1 MSTDPTKKKDDHVST
16 SQALDD
22 EQRVKVLSPGM
33 LVAKRFFRNKLAV
46 AGLVILVTMF
56 VFSFIGG
63 MVSPYGESQVFRKT
77 DHVWKDYAGA
87 TYNKAYIFE
96 TADGSEFPAAG
107 QQKFILA
114 TNKGDA
120 TFEADGVTYG
130 LENKGEEYWAI
141 YSAEP
146 VATVLTL
153 KGKSTYKPAGDA
165 EVTDDIK
172 EGYEEAVSND
182 EDTFEVDG
190 ITYSI
195 EKSGRENL
203 ITISGEVAFATK
215 KVFSAATS
223 DAQLGF
229 EFQQLALDA
238 LENGESSFE
247 CDGVKYEMST
257 LEGETATEITKDGEV
272 YATVSGLLVSPQA
285 NGVFLSLSFKEA
297 VEQAITEKASTFTA
311 LNENGEEETYQ
322 LQTKNTQYVVRNQKE
337 TTVNDTYAAP
347 SKKHLVGTD
356 GNGMDMLTRL
366 MYGGRISLM
375 IGFVVIIIEG
385 IIGILIGGISG
396 YFGGWVDTILMRVV
410 DVVICI
416 PAMPLYIIIGSV
428 MDYYKIDPRI
438 RIYALCAILGIVG
451 WPSIARMVRGQI
463 LSLREQEFMVAT
475 EATGVRVAR
484 RIFRHLIPNVI
495 PQLIVIATMGLG
507 DVILMEATLSFLG
520 IGVKFPYAS
529 WGNIV
534 NAVNDVYV
542 LTNFWF
548 VWIPAGFL
556 ILLTVLGF
564 NFVGDGLRDAFDPKM
579 KR

>member
-416 PAMPLYIIIGSV
+416 PAMPLYIIFGSV

-475 EATGVRVAR
+475 EATGVRVSR

>member
-366 MYGGRISLM
+366 MYGRRISLM

-475 EATGVRVAR
+475 EATGVRVSR

>member
-107 QQKFILA
+107 QLKFILA

-475 EATGVRVAR
+475 EATGVRVSR

>member
-16 SQALDD
+16 SKALDD

-46 AGLVILVTMF
+46 AGLVILVAMF
-56 VFSFIGG
+56 LFSFIGG
-63 MVSPYGESQVFRKT
+63 MVSPYNESQVFRKT

-87 TYNKAYIFE
+87 TYNKSYIFT
-96 TADGSEFPAAG
+96 TANGAEFPAQG

-114 TNKGDA
+114 TNKGNDS
-120 TFEADGVTYG
+120 FEANDVTYG
-130 LENKGEEYWAI
+130 LEQKGEDYWAI
-141 YSAEP
+141 YSSES

-153 KGKSTYKPAGDA
+153 KGKSTYKQVGNT
-165 EVTDDIK
+165 EITDEIK
-172 EGYEEAVSND
+172 EGYEEAVAND
-182 EDTFEVDG
+182 ANTFEVDG
-190 ITYSI
+190 TTYTI
-195 EKSGRENL
+195 EKAGRENQ

-215 KVFSAATS
+215 KVFSAATN
-223 DAQLGF
+223 DAEMGF
-229 EFQQLALDA
+229 DFQQAALDA
-238 LENGESSFE
+238 IEAGDAFFE
-247 CDGVKYEMST
+247 YDGATYELTTTEKETST
-257 LEGETATEITKDGEV
+257 EVVKDGEV
-272 YATVSGLLVSPQA
+272 YATVSNLLGSPQA
-285 NGVFLSLSFKEA
+285 KGVFLSLSFKEA
-297 VEQAITEKASTFTA
+297 VEQAIADKASTFTA
-311 LNENGEEETYQ
+311 VNEAGEEETYQ
-322 LQTKNTQYVVRNQKE
+322 LQTKNTQYVVRSQKA
-337 TTVNDTYAAP
+337 TTVNDTYSGP
-347 SKKHLVGTD
+347 SKKHWLGTD

-385 IIGILIGGISG
+385 IIGILIGGVSG

-451 WPSIARMVRGQI
+451 WPGIARMVRGQI

-475 EATGVRVAR
+475 EATGVRISR

>member
-16 SQALDD
+16 SKALDD

-46 AGLVILVTMF
+46 AGLVILVAMF
-56 VFSFIGG
+56 LFSFIGG
-63 MVSPYGESQVFRKT
+63 MVSPYNESQVFRKT

-87 TYNKAYIFE
+87 TYNKSYIFT
-96 TADGSEFPAAG
+96 TANGAEFPAQG

-114 TNKGDA
+114 TNKGNDS
-120 TFEADGVTYG
+120 FEANDVTYG
-130 LENKGEEYWAI
+130 LEQKGEDYWAI
-141 YSAEP
+141 YSSES

-153 KGKSTYKPAGDA
+153 KGKSTYKQAGNT
-165 EVTDDIK
+165 EITDEIK
-172 EGYEEAVSND
+172 EGYEEAVAND
-182 EDTFEVDG
+182 ANTFEVDG
-190 ITYSI
+190 TTYTI
-195 EKSGRENL
+195 EKAGRENQ

-215 KVFSAATS
+215 KVFSAATN
-223 DAQLGF
+223 DAEMGF
-229 EFQQLALDA
+229 DFQQAALDA
-238 LENGESSFE
+238 IEAGDASFE
-247 CDGVKYEMST
+247 YDGATYELTTTEKETST
-257 LEGETATEITKDGEV
+257 EVVKDGEV
-272 YATVSGLLVSPQA
+272 YATVSNLLVSPQA
-285 NGVFLSLSFKEA
+285 KGVFLSLSFKEA
-297 VEQAITEKASTFTA
+297 VEQAIADKASTFTA
-311 LNENGEEETYQ
+311 VNEAGEEETYQ
-322 LQTKNTQYVVRNQKE
+322 LQTKNTQYVVRSQKE
-337 TTVNDTYAAP
+337 TTVNDTYSGP
-347 SKKHLVGTD
+347 SKKHWLGTD

-385 IIGILIGGISG
+385 IIGILIGGVSG

-451 WPSIARMVRGQI
+451 WPGIARMVRGQI

-475 EATGVRVAR
+475 EATGVRISR